1 MSNSPEFTAKEK
13 EQIADHGLN
22 EDQVKAQIKTFKDG
36 IENLKVEKAATPEDG
51 IVQLD
56 DVERSVL
63 HDGYIIQ
70 DDVEVA
76 KFIPASGAASRMF
89 KALHQLKAELDESNK
104 SLSQLLKA
112 EDHKALKP
120 FFDRFEEYAFA
131 EQALSMAK
139 KEHPNLEKLSK
150 DEKHKI
156 LLDTVLDEDKLGLA
170 ELPKGLI
177 PFHRYADE
185 TLTPFEE
192 HFHEASYYA
201 SYQNK
206 AHLHFTVTDDHLAR
220 FKQVEDA
227 CLPALK
233 QETDLDY
240 FVHYTFQER
249 STDTIAVNPDN
260 SIFKLENGELLFR
273 PAGHGALIKNLNK
286 IDADLIF
293 IKNIDNVQRKETAK
307 DNASYKRALAGK
319 LLEVQREAHH
329 YLNGIVAGLYI
340 EIEEEIKTFIRETL
354 LIKGEVKDKATAY
367 ELLNRPIRICGMVKN
382 EGAPGGGP
390 FWVKLDNGFTTL
402 QIVETSQMDLSDEGQ
417 RSILEHSTHFNPV
430 DIVCG
435 VKDFEGR
442 KFDLEK
448 YVNPKRGI
456 ITEKSAE
463 GKPLKALELP
473 GLWNGAMEHW
483 NTIFVEVP
491 LQTFS
496 PVKTVLDLLN
506 EAHQG

>member
-1 MSNSPEFTAKEK
+1 MSDSIELTAKEK
-13 EQIADHGLN
+13 EQVRTHGLN

-36 IENLKVEKAATPEDG
+36 IETVKVEKAATPDDG

-56 DVERSVL
+56 DIERSVL
-63 HDGYIIQ
+63 HDAFIIE
-70 DDVEVA
+70 DDVELA

-89 KALHQLKAELDESNK
+89 KALYQFKVDLDKSNQ
-104 SLSQLLKA
+104 SPSQLLEA
-112 EDHKALKP
+112 DDHVALQA
-120 FFDRFEEYAFA
+120 FFDRFEDFAFA
-131 EQALSMAK
+131 EQALSTARK
-139 KEHPNLEKLSK
+139 SHPDLEKLSK
-150 DEKHKI
+150 DERYKI
-156 LLDTVLDEDKLGLA
+156 LLDTVLNEGKLGMA

-177 PFHRYADE
+177 PFHRYADK

-220 FKQVEDA
+220 FKQVEEA
-227 CLPALK
+227 CLPLLK
-233 QETDLDY
+233 QETELDY

-260 SIFKLENGELLFR
+260 SIFKFENGELLFR

-307 DNASYKRALAGK
+307 ENAGYKRALAGK
-319 LLEVQREAHH
+319 LLEVQRKTYH
-329 YLNGIVAGLYI
+329 YLNVLSAGLYQDH
-340 EIEEEIKTFIRETL
+340 EEEIRTFIRETL
-354 LIKGEVKDKATAY
+354 HIKGDVKDKSTAY

-390 FWVKLDNGFTTL
+390 FWVELGNGFTTL

-442 KFDLEK
+442 KFDLEQ

-491 LQTFS
+491 LETFS

-506 EAHQG
+506 QAHQG